1 MCKNFERNFQKK
13 YIFVSDMRTLLHF
26 KTLIFVCSLLFA
38 SNLYAQQCI
47 QFEHATWD
55 FGDIAEDGG
64 KVSHTF
70 IYKNVGKQPVSILR
84 VVANCGCTTPSFSRQ
99 PVAPGAKGEIEVVY
113 DPMYRPGIFSK
124 NVTVKTSAGEDITL
138 VVEGKTLPRKKS
150 IEEQYP
156 FVIGSGVR
164 FSSNF
169 HAFAYVGRGESV
181 EESVEWVNTSAK
193 DVRIEFISLQSSGLF
208 TIDAP
213 SVLPAGQSGVLT
225 MRYVIP
231 RSSKT
236 YGTLDD
242 VVKVVVDGKTS
253 HVKLSANVI
262 AVDRYDRMEE
272 DLTLPKLEMSKK
284 IVKFAEVKYPLSAS
298 DDSIVLRNEGGSDLI
313 IRAVEYPAQTLS
325 CSLKAG
331 DRIPAGGS
339 LKVRFTFN
347 SSKCDYGSYSERV
360 RIITND
366 VVQPMQSLR
375 VTAIVVS
382 K

>member
-1 MCKNFERNFQKK
+1 MKTTR
-13 YIFVSDMRTLLHF
+13 YF
-26 KTLIFVCSLLFA
+26 KILIFVCSLLFTSA
-38 SNLYAQQCI
+38 LYAQQNV
-47 QFEHATWD
+47 QFEHVTWD
-55 FGDIAEDGG
+55 FGEIAEDGG

-70 IYKNVGKQPVSILR
+70 IYKNIGKEPVSLLR
-84 VVANCGCTTPSFSRQ
+84 AVANCGCTTPTFSRQ
-99 PVAPGAKGEIEVVY
+99 PIAPGAKGEVEVVY
-113 DPMYRPGIFSK
+113 DPMYRPGVFSK
-124 NVTVKTSAGEDITL
+124 NITVKTSAGEDITL

-181 EESVEWVNTSAK
+181 EESIEWVNTSAK
-193 DVRIEFISLQSSGLF
+193 DVRLEFVPLQSSGLF
-208 TIDAP
+208 TIEAP
-213 SVLPAGQSGVLT
+213 KVLQAGQSGVLK

-231 RSSKT
+231 RNSPI

-242 VVKVVVDGKTS
+242 VVKIVVDGVAS

-272 DLTLPKLEMSKK
+272 DLTLPQMEMSKK

-313 IRAVEYPAQTLS
+313 IRAVECPAHTLA

-331 DRIPAGGS
+331 DKIPAGGS
-339 LKVRFTFN
+339 LKVRFIFN
-347 SSKCDYGSYSERV
+347 SSQCDYGPYSERV